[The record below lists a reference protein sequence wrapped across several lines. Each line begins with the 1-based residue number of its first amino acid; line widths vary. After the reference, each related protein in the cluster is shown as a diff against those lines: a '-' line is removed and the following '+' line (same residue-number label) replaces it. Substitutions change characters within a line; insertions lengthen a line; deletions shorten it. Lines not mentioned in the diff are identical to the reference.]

1 MSESI
6 NPKDLPMELGVQ
18 PIDALMEEYTLKNN
32 DLVSASTEQ
41 LSHKIVNKARKGRK
55 ITKRL
60 QRKVMDAF
68 NAACHA
74 RFDDYTPLEKESFFN
89 Y

>member
-18 PIDALMEEYTLKNN
+18 PIDALMEEYALKNN
-32 DLVSASTEQ
+32 DLVAASTEQ
-41 LSHKIVNKARKGRK
+41 LSHKIVGKARKGRK

-60 QRKVMDAF
+60 QRKVIDAF
-68 NAACHA
+68 NSACHE
-74 RFDDYTPLEKESFFN
+74 RFDDFMTLKKESLFN